1 MNPSA
6 SDRIYIQSKTGD
18 VFFREEC
25 VGYLNLSERRV
36 LRCLMDSNGENMSKE
51 TLIAVGW
58 PGRVTVSNSLNMA
71 IKKIRKISSSLGY
84 ENVIV
89 TVSRIGFCLP
99 DNSVFVFFDNEGGEG
114 EIMSDFFPG
123 SNKIEN
129 KSVLPAA
136 SFEFFFSSVFNRI
149 IITIS
154 VCFIILSVFVRFI
167 LFLCEPIVFCEK
179 HDGVE
184 FCGIGGRD
192 FVFEKKQN
200 DGFFV
205 YGVSYDGKEEK
216 TIYHRID

>member
-136 SFEFFFSSVFNRI
+136 SFEFFF
-149 IITIS
+149 
-154 VCFIILSVFVRFI
+154 L
-167 LFLCEPIVFCEK
+167 LFLIELLLPFRSASLFYLCL
-179 HDGVE
+179 
-184 FCGIGGRD
+184 
-192 FVFEKKQN
+192 FVLFFSFVSLL
-200 DGFFV
+200 FFV
-205 YGVSYDGKEEK
+205 KSMMV
-216 TIYHRID
+216 